1 MIKTEHLHKQTYGAQ
16 DKHIEDY
23 FQNSKYIFEGEFISM
38 ETFKFTS
45 NKDLNKPTKI
55 KINDYYSHIMDYGY
69 SNIQLVDKYCY
80 MIEKINIEL
89 GGQPINRIYPS
100 KTGATHILEFADTNT
115 ILPSLYF
122 HELSIVIYFKY
133 EGVVELTVDK
143 MKITNPIKNKSAE
156 VMLKQ
161 TQCWDTQEIEITNN
175 ETNNEINKINLN
187 FNHPV
192 KKITIIAEDD
202 VEYNITLIFDLPK
215 IESSENADY
224 EYKAVSY
231 EKKCVYE
238 FEETINFSRI
248 NKVYLLVETSKPT
261 KIHIFADTLHI
272 LRIMNGMAGLSF
284 SK

>member
-16 DKHIEDY
+16 DKHIEEY
-23 FQNSKYIFEGEFISM
+23 FPDEKYKGEFISM
-38 ETFKFTS
+38 ETFKITS
-45 NKDLNKPTKI
+45 NKDLKKPTII
-55 KINDYYSHIMDYGY
+55 KITDSYSHMMDYGY
-69 SNIQLVDKYCY
+69 SNIQLVDKYCV

-89 GGQPINRIYPS
+89 GGQQINRIYPN
-100 KTGATHILEFADTNT
+100 KTGETRILEFADTNK
-115 ILPSLYF
+115 ILPALCY
-122 HELSIVIYFKY
+122 HELSIIVYFKY
-133 EGVVELTVDK
+133 HGTIELTVDK
-143 MKITNPIKNKSAE
+143 MKIINQIKDKSTE

-161 TQCWDTQEIEITNN
+161 TQSLNTEEIKII
-175 ETNNEINKINLN
+175 NNEINKINLN

-202 VEYNITLIFDLPK
+202 VDYHTTLIFNLPK
-215 IESSENADY
+215 IESCENTDY
-224 EYKAVSY
+224 EYKALSY

-248 NKVYLLVETSKPT
+248 NNTYLLIETPKST

-272 LRIMNGMAGLSF
+272 LRIMNGMAGLAF

>member
-1 MIKTEHLHKQTYGAQ
+1 MIKTAHLHKQTYGAQ

-23 FQNSKYIFEGEFISM
+23 FQNNKYIFDGEFISM

-55 KINDYYSHIMDYGY
+55 KINDYYSHMMDYGY
-69 SNIQLVDKYCY
+69 SNIQLSDKYCS

-89 GGQPINRIYPS
+89 GGQQINRIYPS
-100 KTGATHILEFADTNT
+100 KTGATRILEFTDTNT
-115 ILPSLYF
+115 ILPALCY

-133 EGVVELTVDK
+133 DGTVELTVDK
-143 MKITNPIKNKSAE
+143 IKITNPLKNNSTE

-161 TQCWDTQEIEITNN
+161 TQCWNTQEIEI
-175 ETNNEINKINLN
+175 TNNEINKINLN

-202 VEYNITLIFDLPK
+202 VEYNTILIFDLPK

-248 NKVYLLVETSKPT
+248 NEVYLLVETSKPT

-272 LRIMNGMAGLSF
+272 LRIMNGMAGLAF